1 MQKIGEGGQ
10 SIIYK
15 LNDEWIFKHYK
26 LDKKYPIDFKTIE
39 IMCNEINALK
49 RIILPIKIDY
59 DILKKQIV
67 GTYSRYVQ
75 NKEINLGNVLC
86 STLHQWYM
94 ELYSDV
100 KILSSKKIRMNDLV
114 TWNFIFNENGP
125 FMIDVDSFIYCPE
138 KANETLE
145 MENIKDL
152 NYTFLYGFIWK
163 VGQFATKKS
172 INEIL
177 EEIFNFKRTLYDY
190 LKLKNPYEYDETII
204 GRTIKK

>member
-125 FMIDVDSFIYCPE
+125 FMIDVDSFMYCPE
-138 KANETLE
+138 KTNETLE

-163 VGQFATKKS
+163 VGQFATKQS

-177 EEIFNFKRTLYDY
+177 EEIFNFKGTLYDY
-190 LKLKNPYEYDETII
+190 LKFKNPYEYDETII